1 MKTEEDVRVK
11 EFFFLLSVRK
21 CSNYSVQQWNIINL
35 YNFLTYIHT
44 ILFYVQQNKRI
55 KLKYNIYLMSTSYLY
70 YLYEFI
76 IKKCVNKTVCGGSK
90 QQSSCLRWCYCNK
103 FYYFFGAFYQ
113 ELLMFSLFLTACQ
126 FVYLSD

>member
-1 MKTEEDVRVK
+1 MLGWKN
-11 EFFFLLSVRK
+11 FFLLSVRK

-44 ILFYVQQNKRI
+44 ILFYVQQSKRI
-55 KLKYNIYLMSTSYLY
+55 KLKYNIHLMSTSYLY

-90 QQSSCLRWCYCNK
+90 QQSSCLQWCCCNN
-103 FYYFFGAFYQ
+103 FFGAFHQ
-113 ELLMFSLFLTACQ
+113 ELLMFSPFLFVCEL
-126 FVYLSD
+126 VYLSDWSSLFRPTC